1 MRQQNAQNFV
11 HANDIDL
18 NRGFAWDEKTKK
30 LWIDLRELVDLT
42 SLIINPQT
50 GKLVVNPEPV
60 DNLTKALNAAKDE
73 LDDKI
78 NDLSQEVNL
87 KELAILENLKTTL
100 ETLKASLIKVSSDYT
115 DVEVAKVKEAI
126 DIVKEQV
133 AAGITLGSRSGLTGK
148 GTTAE
153 PLQLDLNVGSTLQ
166 GNGKETALNL
176 ADSVARKINKLEE
189 EVNTLKNKPDAPAL
203 PTNLL
208 TEVAVKAPITGN
220 GTAANPLGI
229 KLASGSGLIQDES
242 GLRLEEPRQGVQSGA
257 IEGKNILLKDANNQT
272 VSTIS
277 LEALVPE
284 GESQGESGDSKGSG
298 YQKFASGIIF
308 QWGRVTEYGDQYKR
322 VEFPIPFPTA
332 CISVHATPI
341 VNNGITGELV
351 VSAHVGGMDNTGC
364 SIGTTENGVVMG
376 ETSWLAIGY

>member
-11 HANDIDL
+11 HADDIDL

-78 NDLSQEVNL
+78 NDLAQEVNR
-87 KELAILENLKTTL
+87 KELAILENLKTAL
-100 ETLKASLIKVSSDYT
+100 ETLKASFIKVSSDYT
-115 DVEVAKVKEAI
+115 DAEVTKVKEAI
-126 DIVKEQV
+126 NAVKEQV
-133 AAGITLGSRSGLTGK
+133 AAGITLGLHSGLTGK
-148 GTTAE
+148 GTATE

-176 ADSVARKINKLEE
+176 ADNVARKINKLEE
-189 EVNTLKNKPDAPAL
+189 EVIALKGRPDAPTL

-220 GTAANPLGI
+220 GTTANPLGI
-229 KLASGSGLIQDES
+229 KLATGSGLIQDET
-242 GLRLEEPRQGVQSGA
+242 GLRLEEPRQGVQSGT

-277 LEALVPE
+277 LEALVPG

-298 YQKFASGIIF
+298 YQKFGSGIIF

-341 VNNGITGELV
+341 VNNGITGNLV
-351 VSAHVGGMDNTGC
+351 VSAHVGDMDNTGC

>member
-18 NRGFAWDEKTKK
+18 HRGFAWDEKTKK

-60 DNLTKALNAAKDE
+60 DNLTKALNTAKDE

-78 NDLSQEVNL
+78 NDLAQEVNR
-87 KELAILENLKTTL
+87 KELAILENLKTAL

-115 DVEVAKVKEAI
+115 DAEVTKVKEAI
-126 DIVKEQV
+126 NAVKEQV

>member
-11 HANDIDL
+11 HADDIDL

-42 SLIINPQT
+42 SFIINPQT

-78 NDLSQEVNL
+78 NDLSQEVNR
-87 KELAILENLKTTL
+87 KELAILENLKTAL
-100 ETLKASLIKVSSDYT
+100 GTLKESLIKVSSDYT
-115 DVEVAKVKEAI
+115 DAEVVKVKEAI
-126 DIVKEQV
+126 NVVKEQV
-133 AAGITLGSRSGLTGK
+133 ANGIILGSRSGLTGK
-148 GTTAE
+148 GTTTE

-176 ADSVARKINKLEE
+176 ADNVARKINKLEE
-189 EVNTLKNKPDAPAL
+189 EVIALKGRPDAPTL

-208 TEVAVKAPITGN
+208 AEVAVKAPITGN
-220 GTAANPLGI
+220 GTTANPLGI
-229 KLASGSGLIQDES
+229 KLATGSGLIQDET
-242 GLRLEEPRQGVQSGA
+242 GLRLEEPRQGVQSGT

-277 LEALVPE
+277 LEALVPG

-341 VNNGITGELV
+341 VNNGITGNLV
-351 VSAHVGGMDNTGC
+351 VSTHVGGMDNTGC
-364 SIGTTENGVVMG
+364 SIGATENGVVMG

>member
-60 DNLTKALNAAKDE
+60 DNLTKALNAVKDE

-78 NDLSQEVNL
+78 NDLSQEVNR
-87 KELAILENLKTTL
+87 KELAILENLKTAL
-100 ETLKASLIKVSSDYT
+100 EALKASLIKVSSDYT
-115 DVEVAKVKEAI
+115 DTEVAKVKEAI
-126 DIVKEQV
+126 DTVKEQV

-257 IEGKNILLKDANNQT
+257 VEGKNILLKDANNRT

>member
-78 NDLSQEVNL
+78 NDLSQEVNR
-87 KELAILENLKTTL
+87 KELAILENLKTAL

-115 DVEVAKVKEAI
+115 DAEVAKVKEAI
-126 DIVKEQV
+126 DAVKEQV

-341 VNNGITGELV
+341 VNNGITGNLV

>member
-50 GKLVVNPEPV
+50 GKLVVNPELV

-78 NDLSQEVNL
+78 NDLSQEVNR
-87 KELAILENLKTTL
+87 KELAILENLKTAL

-115 DVEVAKVKEAI
+115 DAEVAKVKEDI
-126 DIVKEQV
+126 DTVKEQV
-133 AAGITLGSRSGLTGK
+133 AAGITLGSRSGLSGK
-148 GTTAE
+148 GTATE

>member
-60 DNLTKALNAAKDE
+60 DNLTKALNAVKDE

-78 NDLSQEVNL
+78 NDLSQEVNH
-87 KELAILENLKTTL
+87 KELAILENLKTAL

-115 DVEVAKVKEAI
+115 DAEVAKVKEAI

-208 TEVAVKAPITGN
+208 TEVVVKAPITGN

>member
-50 GKLVVNPEPV
+50 GKLVVNPESV

-78 NDLSQEVNL
+78 NDLSQEVNR
-87 KELAILENLKTTL
+87 KELAILENLKTAL

-115 DVEVAKVKEAI
+115 DAEVAKIKEAI

-133 AAGITLGSRSGLTGK
+133 AAGITLGSRSGLAGK

>member
-60 DNLTKALNAAKDE
+60 DNLTKALDAAKDE

-78 NDLSQEVNL
+78 NDLSQEVNR
-87 KELAILENLKTTL
+87 KELAILENLKTAL

-115 DVEVAKVKEAI
+115 DAEVAKVKEVI
-126 DIVKEQV
+126 DAVKEQV

-176 ADSVARKINKLEE
+176 ADNVARKINKLEE